1 MPSLDR
7 NLPVNSSSASEIKN
21 KLKEL
26 FEKLNC
32 AARISL
38 ALEFFLRNVYTDDYR
53 CYDARDNKTLFE
65 KSPFLCSEGNSVSL
79 QERAEKRIWLR
90 VLLKK

>member
-1 MPSLDR
+1 MLFLDR

-38 ALEFFLRNVYTDDYR
+38 ALEFFCEMCIQMITDVMMLTTTKLFLRSL
-53 CYDARDNKTLFE
+53 LFFVLKGTQSHFRLE
-65 KSPFLCSEGNSVSL
+65 KKNGFG
-79 QERAEKRIWLR
+79 
-90 VLLKK
+90 